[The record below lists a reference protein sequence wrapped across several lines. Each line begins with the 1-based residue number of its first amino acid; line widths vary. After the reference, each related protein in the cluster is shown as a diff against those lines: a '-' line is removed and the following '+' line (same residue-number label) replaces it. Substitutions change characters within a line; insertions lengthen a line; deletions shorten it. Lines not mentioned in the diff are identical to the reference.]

1 MDESEYDINR
11 RLDKTY
17 MSPSLP
23 SFGDKT
29 RKVRIASKAFQ
40 SPDDYAFATIKDEV
54 VLRHKEGAKKTVKA
68 KFMEDSRGVF
78 VLNIQGFS
86 AATDKPHNASF
97 AFIGDEIRR
106 LIEFLKHIQTFVFE
120 NDKGVNIT
128 DDELR
133 KLAVSGKQVA
143 LLLKE
148 NPDVIAEVLRTEITK
163 EDIVAIGYR
172 KKQLD
177 TFSKLLEDQAYF
189 DSLKELKQCGSE
201 ALWQRFFEK
210 NTWIFGYGLGYLFL
224 SSLDNKKLEQVVQG
238 HSIANHGKRVD
249 AIMKTKGIISS
260 LCFIEIKIHT
270 TDLLSNKPYRA
281 GCWAP
286 SDELAGAVAQVQ
298 GTVHSAVET
307 IGAKLTMKD
316 ENGNPTGEEAF
327 NYQPRSFLVIGNLNE
342 FMDENGVNADKYRSF
357 ELYRKNTVWPEI
369 ITFDELYDRARYIV
383 NHNG

>member
-177 TFSKLLEDQAYF
+177 TF
-189 DSLKELKQCGSE
+189 CGSG
-201 ALWQRFFEK
+201 LWDR
-210 NTWIFGYGLGYLFL
+210 
-224 SSLDNKKLEQVVQG
+224 LDQ
-238 HSIANHGKRVD
+238 
-249 AIMKTKGIISS
+249 
-260 LCFIEIKIHT
+260 F
-270 TDLLSNKPYRA
+270 
-281 GCWAP
+281 
-286 SDELAGAVAQVQ
+286 
-298 GTVHSAVET
+298 
-307 IGAKLTMKD
+307 
-316 ENGNPTGEEAF
+316 
-327 NYQPRSFLVIGNLNE
+327 
-342 FMDENGVNADKYRSF
+342 
-357 ELYRKNTVWPEI
+357 
-369 ITFDELYDRARYIV
+369 
-383 NHNG
+383 